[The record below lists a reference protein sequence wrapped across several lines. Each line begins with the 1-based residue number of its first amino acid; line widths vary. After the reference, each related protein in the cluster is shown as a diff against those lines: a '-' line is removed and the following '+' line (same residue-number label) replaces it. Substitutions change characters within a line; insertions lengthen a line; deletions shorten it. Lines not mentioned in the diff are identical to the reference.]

1 MLCAEEVNI
10 KYFLHNVSNKIGLSG
25 SVEMNIHTFSFQISR
40 TSNLLLDVSSQ
51 QPLHSYQLV
60 FQFHNLLPCGHGI
73 SKTDHGLIQGDQRKL
88 LCLDYTYSC
97 YV

>member
-10 KYFLHNVSNKIGLSG
+10 KYFLHNVSNISG
-25 SVEMNIHTFSFQISR
+25 SVEMNIYTFSFQISR

-51 QPLHSYQLV
+51 QPFHCYQLV
-60 FQFHNLLPCGHGI
+60 FQFHNLLPSGHGI

-88 LCLDYTYSC
+88 LCLD
-97 YV
+97 